1 MHPDDIH
8 KTAVSTPRGLFEWT
22 VMPMGF
28 RNSPAIQQRRLESA
42 LRGYIGKICHVYLD
56 DIIIWSNNLNEH
68 INNVDLILSALRKAG
83 VFINAKKSV
92 LFTTDVEFL
101 GHKISQAGI
110 EACEQKAGK
119 IIDWPIPTSSTETRQ
134 FLGLVH
140 YLQIFLPD
148 LATHCKV
155 LEELTQKRYEREFPE
170 WTQNRQNAFDA
181 IKQLV
186 VSRECLTV
194 IDPDLMPEYK
204 IFVTTDASDIASGA
218 VLSFGKT
225 WETARPV
232 AYDSCSFKGAELN
245 YPVHEKEMLAVVCA
259 LKKWKYELLGAPF
272 FVYTDHKTLLNFHT
286 QRDLSRCQARWME
299 LLSIYDCKFV
309 YVKGEANSVAD
320 ALFRLPSLTCP
331 SSNDA
336 DIVASHPYNI
346 ADPQTLLTGIKHKAS
361 TSYHPQTD
369 GASER
374 TNKTLIHSL
383 RFHVERNQ
391 SGWVAAL
398 PRIRFNYM
406 CTVNKSTGYSPFM
419 LHFGRNPI
427 VLPPLDPTR
436 EPITQD
442 EIDARAVISHIY
454 ASVNDAKD
462 NLLLAKISQ
471 AFEANKSRKI
481 NDTFP
486 YKIGDSVLLSTLN
499 RQSAFLSSDG
509 KCAVKFV
516 PRFDGPYAVVD
527 TFPESSTVTLNLP
540 NQPSVFPTFHIN
552 LIKPFLPNDDNK
564 FPHCA
569 VTIDEDK
576 QKIWLDTRNLK
587 TIYNKKIAP
596 KL

>member
-1 MHPDDIH
+1 M
-8 KTAVSTPRGLFEWT
+8 
-22 VMPMGF
+22 
-28 RNSPAIQQRRLESA
+28 
-42 LRGYIGKICHVYLD
+42 YLD

-134 FLGLVH
+134 FLGLVR

-286 QRDLSRCQARWME
+286 QRDLSRRQARWME

-320 ALFRLPSLTCP
+320 ALSRLPSLTCP

-346 ADPQTLLTGIKHKAS
+346 ADPQNPVVCINN
-361 TSYHPQTD
+361 D
-369 GASER
+369 
-374 TNKTLIHSL
+374 
-383 RFHVERNQ
+383 RNQ
-391 SGWVAAL
+391 FSMVAAL
-398 PRIRFNYM
+398 TIRI
-406 CTVNKSTGYSPFM
+406 
-419 LHFGRNPI
+419 
-427 VLPPLDPTR
+427 PPVATR
-436 EPITQD
+436 S
-442 EIDARAVISHIY
+442 VISIDDNLVLKIRESY
-454 ASVNDAKD
+454 ASDVWCQK
-462 NLLLAKISQ
+462 
-471 AFEANKSRKI
+471 
-481 NDTFP
+481 
-486 YKIGDSVLLSTLN
+486 LLSASRGMPQLMVRNGLWYLN
-499 RQSAFLSSDG
+499 DRLIIPNGCGVRVPIPDDRCQSIALDFI
-509 KCAVKFV
+509 
-516 PRFDGPYAVVD
+516 GP
-527 TFPESSTVTLNLP
+527 
-540 NQPSVFPTFHIN
+540 
-552 LIKPFLPNDDNK
+552 LPNDNGYD
-564 FPHCA
+564 CIL
-569 VTIDEDK
+569 TITDRLNSEFRLIPTRTDITAKELALIFFDK
-576 QKIWLDTRNLK
+576 WYCENGLPLELISDRD
-587 TIYNKKIAP
+587 
-596 KL
+596 KLFC